1 MSISTIITKIE
12 SLIEGTGKKIEDVLS
27 PFEHS
32 LLQKFHPLFQQIEN
46 TLGTQGLQI
55 VDDAAAGLLTTAAT
69 GGNVAAGITAAATQ
83 ALSQIETDAKADAK
97 NAVYGV
103 LAATVA
109 TLPAPATTDTPAPTA
124 PVAA

>member
-1 MSISTIITKIE
+1 MSILSSLEAFFSSTET
-12 SLIEGTGKKIEDVLS
+12 KIEDVLT

-32 LLQKFHPLFQQIEN
+32 LLKKFHPLFQQIEA

-55 VDDAAAGLLTTAAT
+55 VDDAATGLLTTAAT
-69 GGNVAAGITAAATQ
+69 GGNIAAGITAAATQ
-83 ALSQIETDAKADAK
+83 ALGQIESDAKADAK

-109 TLPAPATTDTPAPTA
+109 SLPAPAEPAAPTPAPTPA
-124 PVAA
+124 V

>member
-1 MSISTIITKIE
+1 MSILTKLESFFSSTET
-12 SLIEGTGKKIEDVLS
+12 KIEDVLS
-27 PFEHS
+27 PFEHA
-32 LLQKFHPLFQQIEN
+32 LLQKFHPLFQQIET

-55 VDDAAAGLLTTAAT
+55 VDDAATGLLTTAAT

-83 ALSQIETDAKADAK
+83 ALGQIETDAKADAK

-109 TLPAPATTDTPAPTA
+109 TLPATPATTTPAPATA
-124 PVAA
+124 A